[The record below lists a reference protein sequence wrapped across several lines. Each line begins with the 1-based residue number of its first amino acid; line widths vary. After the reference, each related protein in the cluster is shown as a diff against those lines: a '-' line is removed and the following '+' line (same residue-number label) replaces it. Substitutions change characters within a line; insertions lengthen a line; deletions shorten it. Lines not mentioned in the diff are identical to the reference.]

1 VSSPTPDL
9 KAHIPPAP
17 PGSECCGCC
26 DGITVET
33 PREVSNRDGLSAI
46 AYRVG
51 EYSQFHASLLAL
63 LSSSTLSQLS
73 ALQTRDGDDFTI
85 ALIDAFACAADVL
98 TFYQERIANESYLRT
113 AVERV
118 SLQEMGK
125 LIGYRLRP
133 GVAAETWLAMALETP
148 PSPPKTLG
156 REPGNFV
163 TGVPQSRSL
172 DVGLKVQSIPG
183 PGERPQTF
191 ETLEALA
198 EARPE
203 WNAMQPWLSEKRAPV
218 LKDNHVYLTGIRTNL
233 KSGDALVIVGGEF
246 LANKNNNNWDFRI
259 VDAVV
264 PDPDADRTL
273 ATWKRG
279 LGSIDPPKGPAALA
293 PQVYALRKRAA
304 VFGHNAPMW
313 KSMPDP
319 FKTSYSGSTEGAEW
333 PDYTLSPA
341 GATSDGGHVDLD
353 GLYPDAP
360 NDSYVV
366 LAKGGFNNASEP
378 APPGTYVELFTVA
391 NVAEVSRAQFA
402 LSGKC
407 TRLRLTGEHYD
418 KFQPVSGSFV
428 RETTVFV
435 ASESLAIADHP
446 VDTPVGGERVPVKV
460 SADGLIAGRRL
471 IVRGARIGDGRVV
484 TLQAT
489 LVAAHAI
496 DDARCELE
504 IAPPLSDAL
513 VRDSVVVYGNVVAA
527 SHGESVSQILGA
539 GNASAAFQRFELKQQ
554 PLTYRAA
561 ANEIGAAAE
570 LSVRV
575 GDIEWTERPTMFGA
589 APTDR
594 AYTIDTD
601 EQGRT
606 FVVFGDGIRGAR
618 LSTGVLNVRA
628 AYRKGL
634 GADGNVAA
642 EKLTQLVQP
651 PIGVKSVTNPLA
663 AEGGAEPEAIGAA
676 RASMPLATRTLGR
689 AVSVLDY
696 EDFARA
702 YSGIAKAQARVLNLG
717 SGPVVAITIAG
728 PEGTVITSASP
739 TWKNLLDALK
749 SSGDPH
755 VGVVLLPHQ
764 ASTFRVG
771 LKIKR
776 DPAYD
781 IHAVLDAVEATLRAR
796 YGFDQRA
803 LTQAV
808 QQSEVIA
815 VAQGVPGVVAVDI
828 TRLYGGTRPFTQ
840 TVPGAP
846 QVRLLASQMR
856 VEGGIARAAEL
867 LTLDAAPFD
876 QLEELT

>member
-1 VSSPTPDL
+1 
-9 KAHIPPAP
+9 
-17 PGSECCGCC
+17 
-26 DGITVET
+26 
-33 PREVSNRDGLSAI
+33 
-46 AYRVG
+46 
-51 EYSQFHASLLAL
+51 
-63 LSSSTLSQLS
+63 
-73 ALQTRDGDDFTI
+73 
-85 ALIDAFACAADVL
+85 
-98 TFYQERIANESYLRT
+98 
-113 AVERV
+113 
-118 SLQEMGK
+118 
-125 LIGYRLRP
+125 
-133 GVAAETWLAMALETP
+133 
-148 PSPPKTLG
+148 
-156 REPGNFV
+156 
-163 TGVPQSRSL
+163 
-172 DVGLKVQSIPG
+172 
-183 PGERPQTF
+183 
-191 ETLEALA
+191 
-198 EARPE
+198 
-203 WNAMQPWLSEKRAPV
+203 
-218 LKDNHVYLTGIRTNL
+218 
-233 KSGDALVIVGGEF
+233 
-246 LANKNNNNWDFRI
+246 
-259 VDAVV
+259 
-264 PDPDADRTL
+264 
-273 ATWKRG
+273 
-279 LGSIDPPKGPAALA
+279 
-293 PQVYALRKRAA
+293 
-304 VFGHNAPMW
+304 
-313 KSMPDP
+313 
-319 FKTSYSGSTEGAEW
+319 
-333 PDYTLSPA
+333 
-341 GATSDGGHVDLD
+341 
-353 GLYPDAP
+353 
-360 NDSYVV
+360 
-366 LAKGGFNNASEP
+366 
-378 APPGTYVELFTVA
+378 
-391 NVAEVSRAQFA
+391 
-402 LSGKC
+402 
-407 TRLRLTGEHYD
+407 
-418 KFQPVSGSFV
+418 
-428 RETTVFV
+428 
-435 ASESLAIADHP
+435 
-446 VDTPVGGERVPVKV
+446 
-460 SADGLIAGRRL
+460 
-471 IVRGARIGDGRVV
+471 
-484 TLQAT
+484 
-489 LVAAHAI
+489 
-496 DDARCELE
+496 
-504 IAPPLSDAL
+504 
-513 VRDSVVVYGNVVAA
+513 
-527 SHGESVSQILGA
+527 
-539 GNASAAFQRFELKQQ
+539 
-554 PLTYRAA
+554 
-561 ANEIGAAAE
+561 
-570 LSVRV
+570 
-575 GDIEWTERPTMFGA
+575 MFGA